1 MRSEAAPPAVS
12 RAAPLPLLREQRIS
26 AGERWIFS
34 AGFNVGPGLP
44 DTTRIDCEVPDLLR
58 LVGAGA
64 RVAVLAHQGS
74 HRDGTARSLE
84 YVAAH
89 LGRVLGHEVGYHPGS
104 TGDGAVERARG
115 LRDGE
120 VVLFGNTRQHAGEEA
135 DDPELARQFALLGD
149 RVAVGGFSKAHRV
162 NASNTGILRHRPGW
176 AADSLL
182 TETEAL
188 APWAGRAPGTRS
200 LAVLGGVK
208 PEKTLIGL
216 RRLTETY
223 DVVVPGGVVLNTL
236 LRVLGHEIGRS
247 EMGQSP
253 GKCAEA
259 ATRVLSGCRAEIH
272 LPERL
277 VVRGPDG
284 AARTVD
290 LADGV
295 PSDCA
300 IVDFELPARTR
311 ESLRRLREHGG
322 RALMA
327 GTPCRWTDGFGAAA
341 RPLLDAF
348 AAPAVRALLLG
359 GDTVAELPWDGPVSG
374 GGGSALQYLADGTCA
389 VFDALRSQHSTERTT
404 TP

>member
-1 MRSEAAPPAVS
+1 MSSAPTMAG
-12 RAAPLPLLREQRIS
+12 LPLLRERPVR
-26 AGERWIFS
+26 AGERWVFS
-34 AGFNVGPGLP
+34 AGFNVGPALA

-58 LVGAGA
+58 LARAGA

-84 YVAAH
+84 YVAGH
-89 LGRVLGHEVGYHPGS
+89 LGRVLGREVGYHPGS
-104 TGDGAVERARG
+104 TGDGAVERALA

-120 VVLFGNTRQHAGEEA
+120 VVLFGNTRHHAGEEA
-135 DDPELARQFALLGD
+135 GDPELARRFALLGD
-149 RVAVGGFSKAHRV
+149 LVAVGGFSKAHRAH
-162 NASNTGILRHRPGW
+162 ASNTGILHHRPGW

-182 TETEAL
+182 AETAAL

-200 LAVLGGVK
+200 VAVLGGVK

-216 RRLTETY
+216 RRLAETY
-223 DVVVPGGVVLNTL
+223 DVVVPGGVVLTTL
-236 LRVLGHEIGRS
+236 LRVLGHKVGRS
-247 EMGQSP
+247 ELGSSP

-259 ATRVLSGCRAEIH
+259 ASRVLAGSRAEIH
-272 LPERL
+272 LPERV
-277 VVRGPDG
+277 VVRGPGGD
-284 AARTVD
+284 ARTVD

-295 PSDCA
+295 PADHA

-311 ESLRRLREHGG
+311 ETLRQLREHGG

-327 GTPCRWTDGFGAAA
+327 GTPSRWTDGFGAAA

-348 AAPAVRALLLG
+348 AGPGVRALLLG
-359 GDTVAELPWDGPVSG
+359 GDTVAELPWNGPVSG

-389 VFDALRSQHSTERTT
+389 VFDALRSQHSTGRTA